1 MNPAV
6 LKMALLGSRSSW
18 GRMAGIGGGV
28 AIGVCLVLLLWSAA
42 NGLAQRDARG
52 AWLRE
57 MGQTSVT
64 VPLATDGSPPD
75 GRTATAR
82 PEPIPL
88 TLDTILLGSLQDVFR
103 DQLISHRDIAALPG
117 ATVKIPGI
125 AAPPAPGQ
133 YYASPAL
140 QRLIEST
147 PAGELGDR
155 YGQFAGIID
164 DSALPGPDALVV
176 ISGATEARLRQG
188 PVAMLVTEFT
198 TNPYG
203 ESASLYRTALLVGG
217 IAVLFP
223 VLLLVSIATGLGAAQ
238 RRERFATLRLIGA
251 SPRLVVGMAAV
262 ETAIPSLA
270 GALLGVVMAIAFR
283 PAAVQIPVN
292 GTRVFLADFT
302 FGAGFAVTAVV
313 LVVAACALVAAR
325 RTAKAGI
332 GPLGVTRA
340 MHEKTPTLWRAVPL
354 LAGLS
359 CMATGT
365 VLTKIDTDGNPWAS
379 PLLIGGFALTS
390 VGIVTI
396 GPWLTRWVSIIGLH
410 CARRAS
416 TVIAASRIRSTPVA
430 TFRSVSGLVI
440 AVFMVSVFAGGIS
453 AIGTVETPQTRPG
466 LLLPTSVYAL
476 VAPGYTPA
484 QVSSVAQ
491 TTKELSGI
499 RDTAIGYAKTSLAQG
514 DSMAIYIA
522 ATDAPSLGFGDPGSD
537 KIVSFDASFLNAWT
551 STPVSL
557 AAAPL
562 DSLESLV
569 PVVMVVRTDGTP
581 AAIDRARTALNA
593 SGVTAMPGT
602 SPSDLAIMSNERL
615 IQGLAALAY
624 IGVFVAVVV
633 AGISL
638 AVSTAA
644 AILDR
649 KRVLGL
655 MRLMGMPVSVLRK
668 VIVLEAAVPLLAVL
682 LLSVG
687 LGFLVAWLMISSFGG
702 GRTIAWP
709 STEYYAA
716 LSFSL
721 LLALAAVAATFGLV
735 RSNTAM
741 AATRF
746 E

>member
-1 MNPAV
+1 MNPTV
-6 LKMALLGSRSSW
+6 LKIALLGSRSSW

-57 MGQTSVT
+57 MGQPSAT
-64 VPLATDGSPPD
+64 VSPEAAGRPGNQPLK
-75 GRTATAR
+75 
-82 PEPIPL
+82 PIPL
-88 TLDTILLGSLQDVFR
+88 TPERILLGFPVDVFR
-103 DQLISHRDIAALPG
+103 DQPISHREIAALPTT
-117 ATVKIPGI
+117 TVKIPGI
-125 AAPPAPGQ
+125 ASPPAPGQ

-147 PAGELGDR
+147 PAEELGER
-155 YGQFAGIID
+155 YGQFVGMID
-164 DSALPGPDALVV
+164 DTALPGPDALVV
-176 ISGATEARLRQG
+176 ITGVTEAQLRQG
-188 PVAMLVTEFT
+188 PAAMLVTEFT

-251 SPRLVVGMAAV
+251 SPRLVAGMAAV
-262 ETAIPSLA
+262 ETAVPSSA
-270 GALLGVVMAIAFR
+270 GALLGVILAGVFR
-283 PAAVQIPVN
+283 PAAAEIPVN
-292 GTRVFLADFT
+292 GLRMFLADFT
-302 FGAGFAVTAVV
+302 FGAGFAAAVVV
-313 LVVAACALVAAR
+313 LVVLAAALVGAG
-325 RTAKAGI
+325 RTARSGI

-340 MHEKTPTLWRAVPL
+340 MHEKTPTVWRAVPL
-354 LAGLS
+354 LAGLT

-365 VLTKIDTDGNPWAS
+365 VLTKIDTDGNPWTS
-379 PLLIGGFALTS
+379 PLLIGGFAVTA

-396 GPWLTRWVSIIGLH
+396 GPWLTKAVSNVGLQR
-410 CARRAS
+410 ARTAS
-416 TVIAASRIRSTPVA
+416 TVIAASRIRRTPVA
-430 TFRSVSGLVI
+430 VFRSVSGLVI

-453 AIGTVETPQTRPG
+453 AIGTVETPQARAG

-476 VAPGYTPA
+476 VAPGYTQG
-484 QVSSVAQ
+484 QVSAVARS
-491 TTKELSGI
+491 TKELTGI
-499 RDTAIGYAKTSLAQG
+499 QDATIGYTQTALGRG
-514 DSMAIYIA
+514 DTMDIYVA
-522 ATDAPSLGFGDPGSD
+522 AADALSLGFPETRAE
-537 KIVSFDASFLNAWT
+537 KIVAFDASFIEPWT
-551 STPVSL
+551 TKPVPL
-557 AAAPL
+557 TAAPVDTL
-562 DSLESLV
+562 AGLV
-569 PVVMVVRTDGTP
+569 PVLMVVSTDGTP
-581 AAIDRARTALNA
+581 EAIDRARTSLNT
-593 SGVTAMPGT
+593 SGVTGMPAASRADT
-602 SPSDLAIMSNERL
+602 ATMSNTRL

-624 IGVFVAVVV
+624 IGVFVAVVI

-668 VIVLEAAVPLLAVL
+668 VIVQEAAVPLLAVL

-687 LGFLVAWLMISSFGG
+687 LGFFVAWLMITSFGG
-702 GRTIAWP
+702 GRTITWP

-716 LSFSL
+716 LSLSL
-721 LLALAAVAATFGLV
+721 LLALAAVTATFGLI
-735 RSNTAM
+735 RPNTAL
-741 AATRF
+741 ASTRF

>member
-6 LKMALLGSRSSW
+6 LKIALLGSRTSW

-57 MGQTSVT
+57 MGQASAT
-64 VPLATDGSPPD
+64 VSPEAAVGS
-75 GRTATAR
+75 GNQHL
-82 PEPIPL
+82 EPIPL
-88 TLDTILLGSLQDVFR
+88 TAERILLGFPVDVFR
-103 DQLISHRDIAALPG
+103 DQPVSHREIAALPT

-125 AAPPAPGQ
+125 GAPPAAGQ

-147 PAGELGDR
+147 PAEELGDR
-155 YGQFAGIID
+155 YGKFVGVID

-176 ISGATEARLRQG
+176 ITGVTEARLRQG
-188 PVAMLVTEFT
+188 PAAMFVSEFT

-223 VLLLVSIATGLGAAQ
+223 VMLLVSIATGLGAAQ

-251 SPRLVVGMAAV
+251 PPRLVAGMAAV
-262 ETAIPSLA
+262 ETAVPSLV
-270 GALLGVVMAIAFR
+270 GALLGVILAGLLR
-283 PAAVQIPVN
+283 PAAAEIPVN
-292 GTRVFLADFT
+292 GARMFLADFT
-302 FGAGFAVTAVV
+302 FGPGFAAVVVV
-313 LVVAACALVAAR
+313 LVVVASALVAAG
-325 RTAKAGI
+325 RTARSAI

-340 MHEKTPTLWRAVPL
+340 MPEKTPTARRAVPL
-354 LAGLS
+354 LAGLT
-359 CMATGT
+359 CMAAGT
-365 VLTKIDTDGNPWAS
+365 ALTKIDTDGNPWTS

-396 GPWLTRWVSIIGLH
+396 GPWLTRMVSTIGLQR
-410 CARRAS
+410 ARRAS
-416 TVIAASRIRSTPVA
+416 TVIAASRIRSTPST

-453 AIGTVETPQTRPG
+453 AIGTVQTPKARPG
-466 LLLPTSVYAL
+466 LLKPTSVYAL
-476 VAPGYTPA
+476 VAPAYTPG
-484 QVSSVAQ
+484 QVASVAHS
-491 TTKELSGI
+491 TKELPGI
-499 RDTAIGYAKTSLAQG
+499 RDTTVGYAKTALGRG
-514 DSMAIYIA
+514 DSMDIYIPA
-522 ATDAPSLGFGDPGSD
+522 GDAPSLGFEDPRTE

-551 STPVSL
+551 SKPVPL
-557 AAAPL
+557 TAAPV
-562 DSLESLV
+562 DSLEGLV
-569 PVVMVVRTDGTP
+569 PVMMVVSTDGTP
-581 AAIDRARTALNA
+581 DAIDRARTALNT
-593 SGVTAMPGT
+593 SGVTSTPAT
-602 SPSDLAIMSNERL
+602 SPADSSTMSNTRL

-624 IGVFVAVVV
+624 IGVFVAVVI

-668 VIVLEAAVPLLAVL
+668 VIVQEAAVPLLAVL

-687 LGFLVAWLMISSFGG
+687 LGFFVAWLMITSFGG
-702 GRTIAWP
+702 GRTITWP
-709 STEYYAA
+709 GIEYYAA
-716 LSFSL
+716 LSLSL
-721 LLALAAVAATFGLV
+721 LLALAAVSATFGLI
-735 RSNTAM
+735 RPNTAI

>member
-64 VPLATDGSPPD
+64 VPLAADGL
-75 GRTATAR
+75 TANGP

-88 TLDTILLGSLQDVFR
+88 TPETILMGSLQDVFR
-103 DQLISHRDIAALPG
+103 DQLISHRAIAALPG

-155 YGQFAGIID
+155 YGQFAGVID

-176 ISGATEARLRQG
+176 ITGITEAQLRQG

-223 VLLLVSIATGLGAAQ
+223 VLLLVSIATSLGAAQ

-251 SPRLVVGMAAV
+251 SPRLISGMAAV

-270 GALLGVVMAIAFR
+270 GALLGVVMAVAFK
-283 PAAVQIPVN
+283 PAAAQIPVN

-325 RTAKAGI
+325 RTARTGI
-332 GPLGVTRA
+332 GPLGATRA
-340 MHEKTPTLWRAVPL
+340 MPEKVPTLWRAVPL
-354 LAGLS
+354 LAGLAG
-359 CMATGT
+359 MATGA
-365 VLTKIDTDGNPWAS
+365 VVAKVDTDGNPWTAL
-379 PLLIGGFALTS
+379 LLIGGFALTA
-390 VGIVTI
+390 VGVVTI
-396 GPWLTRWVSIIGLH
+396 GPWLTRLVSTISLH
-410 CARRAS
+410 RARSAAA
-416 TVIAASRIRSTPVA
+416 VIAASRIRQTPVA

-440 AVFMVSVFAGGIS
+440 AAFMVSVFAGGVS
-453 AIGTVETPQTRPG
+453 AIETLDAPEARPG
-466 LLLPTSVYAL
+466 LLQPTSVYAL

-484 QVSSVAQ
+484 HVSSVAQ
-491 TTKELSGI
+491 NTQELAGI
-499 RDTAIGYAKTSLAQG
+499 RDVTIGYAMTALG
-514 DSMAIYIA
+514 RGEDMDIYIPA
-522 ATDAPSLGFGDPGSD
+522 GDAPTLGFRETLEEQ
-537 KIVSFDASFLNAWT
+537 VVAFDASFLNSWT
-551 STPVSL
+551 TTPVPLTAAPVHSL
-557 AAAPL
+557 AGLA
-562 DSLESLV
+562 
-569 PVVMVVRTDGTP
+569 PVVMVAGTDGTP
-581 AAIDRARTALNA
+581 EALDRARTALNT
-593 SGVTAMPGT
+593 SGVTATPAT
-602 SPSDLAIMSNERL
+602 SRADLATMTSTRL
-615 IQGLAALAY
+615 IKGLSALAY
-624 IGVFVAVVV
+624 LGVFVAVVV

-644 AILDR
+644 AVLDR
-649 KRVLGL
+649 KRALGL
-655 MRLMGMPVSVLRK
+655 MRLMGMPVG
-668 VIVLEAAVPLLAVL
+668 IVRRIIVREAAVPLLAVL

-687 LGFLVAWLMISSFGG
+687 LGFFVAWLMIISFGR
-702 GRTIAWP
+702 GRTITWP
-709 STEYYAA
+709 GPEYYAA

-735 RSNTAM
+735 RSNTAIT
-741 AATRF
+741 ATRF

>member
-57 MGQTSVT
+57 MGQTSVN
-64 VPLATDGSPPD
+64 VPLAAD
-75 GRTATAR
+75 GRTVNGP

-88 TLDTILLGSLQDVFR
+88 TPETILLGSLQDVFR
-103 DQLISHRDIAALPG
+103 DQVISHRDIAALPG

-155 YGQFAGIID
+155 YGKFAGVID

-176 ISGATEARLRQG
+176 ISGATEAQLRQG
-188 PVAMLVTEFT
+188 PAAMLVTEFT

-203 ESASLYRTALLVGG
+203 ESAGLYRTALLVGG

-251 SPRLVVGMAAV
+251 SPRLVAGMAAV

-270 GALLGVVMAIAFR
+270 GALLGVVMAVAFR
-283 PAAVQIPVN
+283 PAAAQIPVN

-313 LVVAACALVAAR
+313 LVSAACALVAAR
-325 RTAKAGI
+325 RTARTGI
-332 GPLGVTRA
+332 GPLGATRA
-340 MHEKTPTLWRAVPL
+340 MTEKTPTVWRAVPL
-354 LAGLS
+354 LAGLAG
-359 CMATGT
+359 MATGA
-365 VLTKIDTDGNPWAS
+365 VLTKVDTDGIPWTSA
-379 PLLIGGFALTS
+379 LLIGGFALTS

-396 GPWLTRWVSIIGLH
+396 GPWLTRMVSTIGLH
-410 CARRAS
+410 RARRAS
-416 TVIAASRIRSTPVA
+416 TVIAASRIRQTPVA

-453 AIGTVETPQTRPG
+453 AIGTVETPEARPG

-476 VAPGYTPA
+476 VAPAYTPG
-484 QVSSVAQ
+484 QVASVARS
-491 TTKELSGI
+491 TKELAGI
-499 RDTAIGYAKTSLAQG
+499 RDTTIGYAKTPLGQG
-514 DSMAIYIA
+514 DTMDIYIA
-522 ATDAPSLGFGDPGSD
+522 ANDAPSLGFGDPGSD

-562 DSLESLV
+562 VSLEGLV

-581 AAIDRARTALNA
+581 AAIDRARTALDA
-593 SGVTAMPGT
+593 SGVTATPGT
-602 SPSDLAIMSNERL
+602 SPADLAIMSNTRL
-615 IQGLAALAY
+615 IQGLAAHAY

-668 VIVLEAAVPLLAVL
+668 VIVQEAAVPLLAVL

-702 GRTIAWP
+702 GRTISWP

-735 RSNTAM
+735 RSNTAIT
-741 AATRF
+741 ATRF

>member
-57 MGQTSVT
+57 MGQTPVT
-64 VPLATDGSPPD
+64 VPLAADGL
-75 GRTATAR
+75 TANGR

-88 TLDTILLGSLQDVFR
+88 APDKILLGFPGDIFR
-103 DQLISHRDIAALPG
+103 DQLINHRDIAALPTT
-117 ATVKIPGI
+117 TVKIPGI
-125 AAPPAPGQ
+125 GAPPAPGQ

-147 PAGELGDR
+147 PAEELGDR
-155 YGQFAGIID
+155 YGQFAGVID

-176 ISGATEARLRQG
+176 ITGVSEAQLRQG
-188 PVAMLVTEFT
+188 PAAMLVTDFT
-198 TNPYG
+198 PNPYG
-203 ESASLYRTALLVGG
+203 ESASLYRTALMVGG

-251 SPRLVVGMAAV
+251 SPRLISGMAAV

-270 GALLGVVMAIAFR
+270 GALLGVVLAVVFR
-283 PAAVQIPVN
+283 PAAAQVPVD

-302 FGAGFAVTAVV
+302 FGAGFAGTAVV

-325 RTAKAGI
+325 RNARTGI

-340 MHEKTPTLWRAVPL
+340 MHEKTPTLWRAGPL
-354 LAGLS
+354 LAGLAG
-359 CMATGT
+359 MAFGA
-365 VLTKIDTDGNPWAS
+365 VLAKVDTDGNPWTS
-379 PLLIGGFALTS
+379 PLLIGGFALTA
-390 VGIVTI
+390 VGVVTV
-396 GPWLTRWVSIIGLH
+396 GPWLTRMVSTIGLH
-410 CARRAS
+410 RARSAAA
-416 TVIAASRIRSTPVA
+416 VIAASRIRQTPVA

-440 AVFMVSVFAGGIS
+440 AAFMVSVFAGGVS
-453 AIGTVETPQTRPG
+453 AIETIDAPEARPG

-476 VAPGYTPA
+476 VAPGFTPGH
-484 QVSSVAQ
+484 VSSVAQ
-491 TTKELSGI
+491 NIQEVAGI
-499 RDTAIGYAKTSLAQG
+499 RDVTVGYARAALG
-514 DSMAIYIA
+514 RGEDMDIYIPA
-522 ATDAPSLGFGDPGSD
+522 EDAPSLGFRETLAEQ
-537 KIVSFDASFLNAWT
+537 VAAFDTSFLNSWT
-551 STPVSL
+551 TTPVALTAAPVHSL
-557 AAAPL
+557 AGLA
-562 DSLESLV
+562 
-569 PVVMVVRTDGTP
+569 PVVLVVGTDGT
-581 AAIDRARTALNA
+581 AEALDRARTALNT
-593 SGVTAMPGT
+593 SGVTATPAT
-602 SPSDLAIMSNERL
+602 SRADLATMGSTRL
-615 IQGLAALAY
+615 IQGLSALAY
-624 IGVFVAVVV
+624 LGVFVAVVI

-638 AVSTAA
+638 AASTAA

-655 MRLMGMPVSVLRK
+655 MRLMGMPVAVLRR
-668 VIVLEAAVPLLAVL
+668 VIVREAAVPLLAVL

-687 LGFLVAWLMISSFGG
+687 LGFLVAWLMIISFGR
-702 GRTIAWP
+702 GRTITWP
-709 STEYYAA
+709 GPEYYAA
-716 LSFSL
+716 LSLSL

-735 RSNTAM
+735 RSNTAIT
-741 AATRF
+741 ATRS